1 MSAMSARKISNSDVA
16 QLLKEIV
23 ACMEVSGANP
33 FRIRAYRNAINSLE
47 TSTVSAYDL
56 WKSGRLSDLEGIGP
70 NLEKHLSEYFST
82 GHVKEFEA
90 EKAKFPQGMFALLS
104 VQGIG
109 PKRAYKLA
117 AEFELTDA
125 ATALEKLVA
134 LAKAGRIRSLPG
146 FGEKSEQAL
155 LDAISTAKKTKHAR
169 SRILWYR
176 GDALVQDITKYMR
189 KLDPALHLEAL
200 GSYRRKRATLG
211 DLDIAVA
218 SETPLE
224 VMEHFLKYPSIQDVL
239 VSGDKKSSV
248 LVSSGVQVDFRV
260 VSPKRLGSMLQYF
273 TGSKQHN
280 ILLRTHALER
290 GLSLSE
296 YGIKDGE
303 VLREFAEEQDLYEY
317 LGLQFIP
324 PELREG
330 TTEIE
335 VARKHALPKLLALED
350 IRGDLHMHTTAS
362 DGKGTILD
370 MARKA
375 KALGYAYIGIS
386 DHAPSVHSRGLDAVQ
401 ALVMKTRSEIDLL
414 NSRGNLPHILF
425 GYEVNILATGELSL
439 PESIL
444 EQLDY
449 VIGGI
454 HTSFGQSRR
463 DLMHRFE
470 VALSNPH
477 LTFIAHPTARLLGSR
492 SPLDVDWETF
502 LDMVAVAG
510 KFLEINSQPSRLD
523 LPDDLVRLALERH
536 IPLLVN
542 TDAHDVASLEYMRYG
557 VNIARRGWCESQ
569 NILNTLPLRTFLRKF
584 KK

>member
-1 MSAMSARKISNSDVA
+1 MPAHKISNLDVA

-23 ACMEVSGANP
+23 ACMEVSNANP
-33 FRIRAYRNAINSLE
+33 FRIRAYRNAISSLE

-90 EKAKFPQGMFALLS
+90 EKDKFPQGMFALLS

-109 PKRAYKLA
+109 PKKAYKLA
-117 AEFELTDA
+117 KEFNLNDRA
-125 ATALEKLVA
+125 NALEKLVA
-134 LAKAGRIRSLPG
+134 LAKAGRIRDLPG

-155 LDAISTAKKTKHAR
+155 LDAISNAKKTKHAR
-169 SRILWYR
+169 TRILWFQ
-176 GDALVQDITKYMR
+176 GDAVVHDLVKYMR
-189 KLDPALHLEAL
+189 ELNASLTLEAL

-218 SETPLE
+218 SENPSE
-224 VMEHFLKYPSIQDVL
+224 VMAHFLKYPRIQDVL
-239 VSGDKKSSV
+239 VSGDKKASV

-260 VSPKRLGSMLQYF
+260 VSPKQFGSMLQYF

-280 ILLRTHALER
+280 ILLRTHALEQ

-296 YGIKDGE
+296 YGIKKGDT
-303 VLREFAEEQDLYEY
+303 LLEFAAERALYEY

-335 VARKHALPKLLALED
+335 VAQKHALPKLITLED
-350 IRGDLHMHTTAS
+350 IRGDLHMHTKAS

-370 MARKA
+370 MALKA
-375 KALGYAYIGIS
+375 KTLGYAYIGIS

-401 ALVMKTRSEIDLL
+401 ALVTKTREEIDSL
-414 NSRGNLPHILF
+414 NSRGDLPRVLF
-425 GYEVNILATGELSL
+425 GYEVNILASGELSL

-444 EQLDY
+444 KQLDY
-449 VIGGI
+449 VIGGV
-454 HTSFGQSRR
+454 HTSFGQSRSE
-463 DLMHRFE
+463 LMHRFE
-470 VALSNPH
+470 VALSNPY
-477 LTFIAHPTARLLGSR
+477 LTFIAHPTTRLLGSR
-492 SPLDVDWETF
+492 PPLDVDWEAF
-502 LDMVAVAG
+502 LNMVEKAG
-510 KFLEINSQPSRLD
+510 KFLEINSQPLRLD
-523 LPDDLVRLALERH
+523 LPDDLVRLAIARN
-536 IPLLVN
+536 IPILIN
-542 TDAHDVASLEYMRYG
+542 TDAHDVESLEYMQYG
-557 VNIARRGWCESQ
+557 VNIARRGWCEPK
-569 NILNTLPLRTFLRKF
+569 NVLNTLPLHSFLRKF
-584 KK
+584 EQ